1 MAFATSTVRMNHSPL
16 PHSPAGKTAKL
27 ARAHWAVR
35 LAAVCS
41 IGFGAEA
48 QAANPWDCQPGSLAR
63 FEEFSRQQQLRHQPK
78 PKREPRPQAQARPP
92 SLVSFSTAVQ
102 DARVAPVMLR
112 ASVIAN
118 QRALSHSTL
127 KCWRFVKTALL
138 QAGSVA
144 SYPQTVY
151 AKQAGRELVQD
162 YGFVKLAVRNPSRA
176 PVGSVL
182 VYGGRGAGHVELR
195 TTTGFVSDYR
205 SRKPAGLPFIGA
217 FAKVADR
224 TALVVGDGVPR
235 S

>member
-1 MAFATSTVRMNHSPL
+1 MNHSPL
-16 PHSPAGKTAKL
+16 PHSPASQTAKF
-27 ARAHWAVR
+27 ARAHWAAL

-41 IGFGAEA
+41 LGFGAEA
-48 QAANPWDCQPGSLAR
+48 RAANPWDSQPGSLAR
-63 FEEFSRQQQLRHQPK
+63 FEEFSRQQQLRNQPK
-78 PKREPRPQAQARPP
+78 PKREPRPQAQPLPP
-92 SLVSFSTAVQ
+92 AFVSFSTAVQ

-112 ASVIAN
+112 ASVIAD
-118 QRALSHSTL
+118 QRALSRSTA

-151 AKQAGRELVQD
+151 AKEAGRELVQN

-176 PVGSVL
+176 PLGSVL

-195 TTTGFVSDYR
+195 TKSGFVSDYR
-205 SRKPAGLPFIGA
+205 SRTPAGLPFIGA

>member
-1 MAFATSTVRMNHSPL
+1 MASATSTVRMNHSPL
-16 PHSPAGKTAKL
+16 PLSPTSQTAKL
-27 ARAHWAVR
+27 ARAHWAAL

-41 IGFGAEA
+41 LSFGVEA
-48 QAANPWDCQPGSLAR
+48 QAANPWDSQPGSLAR
-63 FEEFSRQQQLRHQPK
+63 FEEFSRQQQLRNKPK
-78 PKREPRPQAQARPP
+78 PKRAPRPQAQPP
-92 SLVSFSTAVQ
+92 ASFVSFSTAVQ

-118 QRALSHSTL
+118 QRALSHSTA

-151 AKQAGRELVQD
+151 AKEAGRELVQN

>member
-1 MAFATSTVRMNHSPL
+1 ML
-16 PHSPAGKTAKL
+16 
-27 ARAHWAVR
+27 

-41 IGFGAEA
+41 LSIGAEA
-48 QAANPWDCQPGSLAR
+48 QAANPWDTSPLGSLAR

-78 PKREPRPQAQARPP
+78 PKREPRPQAQPQPP
-92 SLVSFSTAVQ
+92 SFVSFSTAVH
-102 DARVAPVMLR
+102 DARVAPAMLR

-118 QRALSHSTL
+118 QRALSRSTL

-144 SYPQTVY
+144 SYPQTIY
-151 AKQAGRELVQD
+151 AKEAGRELVEN
-162 YGFVKLAVRNPSRA
+162 YGFVKLAVRNPARA

-195 TTTGFVSDYR
+195 TSSGFVSDYR
-205 SRKPAGLPFIGA
+205 SRRPASLPFIGA
-217 FAKVADR
+217 FAKISTR
-224 TALVVGDGVPR
+224 TAQATTAEPPR

>member
-1 MAFATSTVRMNHSPL
+1 MKPSPL
-16 PHSPAGKTAKL
+16 PLSPAKP
-27 ARAHWAVR
+27 ARASWALL
-35 LAAVCS
+35 LAAACTLGLG
-41 IGFGAEA
+41 IEA
-48 QAANPWDCQPGSLAR
+48 RAANPADSSQLGSLAR
-63 FEEFSRQQQLRHQPK
+63 FEEFSRQQMLRKDRQP
-78 PKREPRPQAQARPP
+78 EPRPQPQPQVP
-92 SLVSFSTAVQ
+92 SFTTFSTAVQ

-112 ASVIAN
+112 ASVIADR
-118 QRALSHSTL
+118 QALSRSTL

-138 QAGSVA
+138 QAGSVS

-151 AKQAGRELVQD
+151 AKEAGRELVEN

-205 SRKPAGLPFIGA
+205 SRTPAGLPFIGA

-224 TALVVGDGVPR
+224 TAHVAGDAVPR

>member
-1 MAFATSTVRMNHSPL
+1 M
-16 PHSPAGKTAKL
+16 
-27 ARAHWAVR
+27 R

-41 IGFGAEA
+41 LGFVTET
-48 QAANPWDCQPGSLAR
+48 QAANPWDSQPGSLAR

-78 PKREPRPQAQARPP
+78 PKREPRPQAQPQPP
-92 SLVSFSTAVQ
+92 AFVSFSTAVQ

-118 QRALSHSTL
+118 QRALSRSTL

-144 SYPQTVY
+144 SYPQTIY
-151 AKQAGRELVQD
+151 AKEAGRELVEN

-195 TTTGFVSDYR
+195 TTSGFVSDYR
-205 SRKPAGLPFIGA
+205 SRHPASLPFIGA
-217 FAKVADR
+217 FAKVAPS
-224 TALVVGDGVPR
+224 TAQATSAEPPR